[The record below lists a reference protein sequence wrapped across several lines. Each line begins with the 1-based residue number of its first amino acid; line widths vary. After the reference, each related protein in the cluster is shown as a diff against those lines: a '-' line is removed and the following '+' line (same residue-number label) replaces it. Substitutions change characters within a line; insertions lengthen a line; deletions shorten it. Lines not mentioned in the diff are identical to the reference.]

1 MVRFELIKLLKN
13 KRTHIL
19 FIFSALIALYISFFR
34 SSTNNNALFIDYDY
48 QEDPNTL
55 VYAFDRNGASYD
67 LQTEIGLKINKTLDN
82 DKSQEIENSLKNH
95 KLTDEYFAYNYKEMI
110 IELRESMNAGKDVF
124 YEYLSRFPKAMDATS
139 KEQLK
144 NIDIQN
150 EKFDLIIKN
159 NSNDPYHR
167 VNFGGDNAVQKLF
180 FSSNIIWGMV
190 PLIFF
195 VIFFSDYFSGEY
207 ENGTYCLLITGGN
220 SHRKIMA
227 AKFLY
232 IILSLLLYILL
243 SLGLA
248 FIFMRLNG
256 YPLKGFLD
264 PYRLFSGSGPNYI
277 MGWKLLLKSC
287 VAFFLVI
294 FCLISFEILISTF
307 IGSKRAFALSCLILS
322 VLYITKDSY
331 ISIINPLTKLNPF
344 NSLLGYF
351 ILTTDAGGQT
361 NQLLIKATPL
371 LHYTYFLA
379 IGILFFLLSL
389 KKREMFPERQGKS
402 FIKVKSLTGF
412 EHKKILSFT
421 PYKIYFLAFIVI
433 FTSLLIKDI
442 KIDSGTIKENS
453 PNSGINYD
461 IYKEDLELAKSR
473 LKSYIE
479 GTEAQDQSKW
489 SEAIKKIY
497 NETLSNYRGEVEF
510 AENILANYQNYANS
524 FIKDSP
530 KDFYKKALIKYQN
543 DPVNYN
549 FGQLK
554 TGQISQESEDINKQ
568 ILEQAAEKSNEKMFM
583 VWPYASAREECNSPD
598 EREQV
603 SSNVNFISHS
613 SSYWLY
619 KNIRQ
624 RNLGLIILAMVFL
637 ISTPAYSLEMD
648 KNNKLQLMYT
658 QPVSRVSFLFKKL
671 VSGAINAFII
681 VMLLWILISLMGLIS
696 GGPGAY
702 SFPVV
707 NYTETGFQLIP
718 MWRYFA
724 KVIGA
729 LILGSVFLVSF
740 MTFLSLVLKK
750 RSLVLGVGIAIILI
764 GISGAAYF
772 PDPIKN
778 LNPFMLLKANL
789 LSDQS
794 IGIINSSN
802 FVTYGQGL
810 LVLVFATLINVALSF
825 ILVKNQKEIL

>member
-1 MVRFELIKLLKN
+1 MLRFELMKSFKN
-13 KRTHIL
+13 KRTYL
-19 FIFSALIALYISFFR
+19 LAVFSALMALYIAIFP
-34 SSTNNNALFIDYDY
+34 SSSSNNALFIDYNY

-55 VYAFDRNGASYD
+55 VYAFDRNGASYE
-67 LQTEIGLKINKTLDN
+67 LQTEIGLKINKNLQD
-82 DKSQEIENSLKNH
+82 DKSQEIEDSLKNH
-95 KLTDEYFAYNYKEMI
+95 KLTDEYFANNYKDMI
-110 IELRESMNAGKDVF
+110 IEYRKSMNAGKDVF
-124 YEYLSRFPKAMDATS
+124 YEYLSKFPKAMDATS
-139 KEQLK
+139 KAQLK
-144 NIDIQN
+144 NIDLQN

-195 VIFFSDYFSGEY
+195 VIFFSDYFSGEC

-232 IILSLLLYILL
+232 IVLSLLLYILL

-264 PYRLFSGSGPNYI
+264 PYRLFSGLGPNYI

-307 IGSKRAFALSCLILS
+307 IGSKRAFALSCFILS
-322 VLYITKDSY
+322 LFYITKDSY

-351 ILTTDAGGQT
+351 ELTTDAAGQT

-379 IGILFFLLSL
+379 IAILFFLLSL

-421 PYKIYFLAFIVI
+421 PYKVYFLAFLVV
-433 FTSLLIKDI
+433 FLSLLIKDI
-442 KIDSGTIKENS
+442 NIDSGTIKENS
-453 PNSGINYD
+453 PDSGINYD

-473 LKSYIE
+473 LNSYIE

-489 SEAIKKIY
+489 SEKVKKIY
-497 NETLSNYRGEVEF
+497 EETLAYYNGEVEF
-510 AENILANYQNYANS
+510 AEMTLVNYQNYANS

-583 VWPYASAREECNSPD
+583 TWPYASAREECNSPG

-624 RNLGLIILAMVFL
+624 RNLGLIILVMVFL

-658 QPVSRVSFLFKKL
+658 QPVSRVGFLFKKL
-671 VSGAINAFII
+671 FSGAINAFII
-681 VMLLWILISLMGLIS
+681 VIILWIIIALMGLIA

-707 NYTETGFQLIP
+707 NYTETGFELMP
-718 MWRYFA
+718 MWLYFA
-724 KVIGA
+724 KVLGS
-729 LILGSVFLVSF
+729 LFLGSVFLVSF
-740 MTFLSLVLKK
+740 MTFLSLLLKK
-750 RSLVLGVGIAIILI
+750 RSLALGVGLAIIML
-764 GISGAAYF
+764 GISGSAYL
-772 PDPIKN
+772 PNPIN
-778 LNPFMLLKANL
+778 NFNPFVFLKANI

-794 IGIINSSN
+794 IGIISLSN
-802 FVTYGQGL
+802 LVKYHHGL
-810 LVLVFATLINVALSF
+810 LVLALATIINVALSF
-825 ILVKNQKEIL
+825 LFVKNQKEIL